1 MTYCVINS
9 TVSNKEE
16 AIKIA
21 RHLVELNLIACCNI
35 VEKVTSVYKWE
46 NKLNIDNEV
55 LMVMK
60 TRVQLYDKV
69 EKEIKKL
76 HSYDV
81 PEIICMPLLGA
92 SKDYLSWIDE
102 NTRG

>member
-1 MTYCVINS
+1 MTYCVINT

-35 VEKVTSVYKWE
+35 VEKVTSVYKWKNE
-46 NKLNIDNEV
+46 LNIDNEV

-60 TRVQLYDKV
+60 TREKLYDKV
-69 EKEIKKL
+69 EEEIKKL

-81 PEIICMPLLGA
+81 PEIICVPLLGA

-102 NTRG
+102 NIRG